1 MSSRRKTKKKFI
13 ELSPSREVAFRVLR
27 RVEERREDP
36 ATALHHSSSRELS
49 PADRDLATEIV
60 YGVLRW
66 RARLDYVIAA
76 HAKRAL
82 SKIDPVLLRALR
94 IGLYQLRFLSR
105 IPPHAAVDESVR
117 LARAFR
123 ASRGAGLVN
132 AVLRSTLRRP
142 ELPSLPDRANQLDYL
157 SVALSHPRWLV
168 QRYLA
173 RDGFETAERRC
184 TVQNEAPSVF
194 LRVSHH
200 LDLDAAQRM
209 LSDDGVSA
217 EIFPLVPGCLRVV
230 SGRVQQ
236 SKLYEKGLVFIQDAG
251 SQLVPRLVAAK
262 KGEPVLDLC
271 AAPGAKSTGLAE
283 LAGVGSVI
291 ALDLRLRRAGLIAS
305 LADRLGME
313 NVRPVVADVRRLPTM
328 AFFERIL
335 LDVPCSSLGTVRRN
349 PDIKWRVCE
358 EDLDAFS
365 ALQSALLRSASE
377 RLAVGGRLV
386 YATCSS
392 EPEENEAVVEGFLA
406 VNESFHLVDCGP
418 SLPESARH
426 LAAEGVF
433 RTFPERDAVD
443 GYFAA
448 VLTRAR

>member
-1 MSSRRKTKKKFI
+1 MSSRRKTKKESI
-13 ELSPSREVAFRVLR
+13 ELSPSRAVAFRVLR

-36 ATALHHSSSRELS
+36 ATALHHSLSRKLS
-49 PADRDLATEIV
+49 PADKDLATEIV

-66 RARLDYVIAA
+66 RGRLDYIIAA
-76 HAKRAL
+76 HAKRPL

-132 AVLRSTLRRP
+132 AVLRSALRSRERP
-142 ELPSLPDRANQLDYL
+142 FLPDRANRLDYL
-157 SVALSHPRWLV
+157 SIALSHPRWLV
-168 QRYLA
+168 RRYLA
-173 RDGFETAERRC
+173 RDGFETAARRC
-184 TVQNEAPSVF
+184 SVQNEAPSVF
-194 LRVSHH
+194 LRVSRH
-200 LDLDAAQRM
+200 LDPGAAQRM
-209 LSDDGVSA
+209 LFDDGVSS

-230 SGRVQQ
+230 SGRVKH

-251 SQLVPRLVAAK
+251 SQLVPWIVAPK
-262 KGEPVLDLC
+262 EGERVLDLC
-271 AAPGAKSTGLAE
+271 AAPGAKATGLAE
-283 LAGVGSVI
+283 LGVGSVI
-291 ALDLRLRRAGLIAS
+291 AVDLRPRRAGIIAS
-305 LADRLGME
+305 LSERLGID
-313 NVRPVVADVRRLPTM
+313 NVRPVVADGRRLPTV
-328 AFFERIL
+328 ASFDRIL

-349 PDIKWRVCE
+349 PDIKWRLRE
-358 EDLDAFS
+358 EDLGTFA

-377 RLAVGGRLV
+377 RLAIGGRLV

-392 EPEENEAVVEGFLA
+392 EPEENEAVVDGFLA
-406 VNESFHLVDCGP
+406 ENEPFHLVECGP

-426 LAAEGVF
+426 LAAAGVF
-433 RTFPERDAVD
+433 RTLPERDGVD

-448 VLTRAR
+448 VLTRDR